1 MSEQILIPEGLTC
14 FVVAETTEGTP
25 VFPAAADAVQLR
37 DGIGLPSQ
45 PTAHTRANEVADTG
59 SVTALIRDLR
69 SSGTLRLPFYFRPS
83 GTAGSKPQEAP
94 ILKALCGTETVNAG
108 TSVVYTLHKD
118 QSPYTIWFGVG
129 NVVVFATGAKINQLS
144 IRQSENGFAEAEA
157 GAQFVRLGWC
167 GESSLSSAINGATT
181 PTPTVPVADAKPF
194 SVGARIQVGTD
205 DNGGSGYTVTA
216 VDTSTNELTVSPD
229 VNTDQSS
236 GAAVVPLAL
245 PTPTK
250 VGAPIDDRPAVKVNG
265 TAVKW
270 KEWSVEYTRELSEIT
285 EVPEDPT
292 QADYPVGLAAKT
304 RTVNASV
311 RSVMRTSS
319 VVNLRADDTDK
330 SFAVDWTH
338 RSAGSRLLIE
348 LPQGRYNVGEVETAD
363 PTLEITLP
371 FDAKASSALEDEIKF
386 TYS

>member
-14 FVVAETTEGTP
+14 FVVAEVTEGTP
-25 VFPAAADAVQLR
+25 VFPTAADAVQLR
-37 DGIGLPSQ
+37 DGIAMPSQ
-45 PTAHTRANEVADTG
+45 PTSHTRAAEVADTG

-69 SSGTLRLPFYFRPS
+69 GAGSLRLPFYPRPS

-94 ILKALCGTETVNAG
+94 ILKALCGTETINAG

-118 QSPYTIWFGVG
+118 QSPYTVWFGVG
-129 NVVVFATGAKINQLS
+129 NAVIFATGAKINQLS
-144 IRQSENGFAEAEA
+144 IRQGEKGFAEAEA

-167 GESSLSSAINGATT
+167 GESTLSSAINGATT
-181 PTPTVPVADAKPF
+181 PTPTVPVADARPF

-216 VDTSTNELTVSPD
+216 VDTGTNELTVSPD
-229 VNTDQSS
+229 VDTDQSL
-236 GAAVVPLAL
+236 GADVVPLAL

-250 VGAPIDDRPAVKVNG
+250 VGEPIDTRPAVKVNG

-270 KEWSVEYTRELSEIT
+270 KEWSIEYLREIREIT
-285 EVPEDPT
+285 EVPEDPS
-292 QADYPVGLAAKT
+292 QADYPVALAAKT
-304 RTVNASV
+304 RTVSATV

-319 VVNLRADDTDK
+319 VARLRADDTDQ
-330 SFAVDWTH
+330 SFAVDYTD
-338 RSAGSRLLIE
+338 RAAGKRLLIE

-363 PTLEITLP
+363 PTMEINLP
-371 FDAKASSALEDEIKF
+371 FDAKASSALEDEIRL